1 MTAVIE
7 TIDAV
12 VVEDAL
18 SPAAAKTID
27 TEIRKTVQSIETDME
42 ALYSLLAEAK
52 SGSIHV
58 ALGFE
63 SWTAYMADA
72 VTLRPKDKLER
83 KELVSLLSGEG
94 LSTRAIAEIT
104 NTSQSTITRDV
115 TEVDKGTESN
125 DSVPIED
132 KKVTGLNGVEKPAKK
147 KSTPKPKAD
156 KKTDVEEDEGPKV
169 PAALKL
175 KLDPVVCD
183 ADNVIDDLAT
193 LTVTL
198 TKLYESAAWKS
209 NPALD
214 KELRDKLTQVRKA
227 MADLPKRPKAATK

>member
-1 MTAVIE
+1 MTTAVVE
-7 TIDAV
+7 MIDAE

-18 SPAAAKTID
+18 SPAAAKKID
-27 TEIRKTVQSIETDME
+27 TEIRKTVSSIETDM
-42 ALYSLLAEAK
+42 ASLYSLLAEAK
-52 SGSIHV
+52 AGSIHV

-83 KELVSLLSGEG
+83 KELVALLSGEG
-94 LSTRAIAEIT
+94 LSTRAIAEIIP
-104 NTSQSTITRDV
+104 NTSRATVGRDAA
-115 TEVDKGTESN
+115 EAAGSN
-125 DSVPIED
+125 EPAD
-132 KKVTGLNGVEKPAKK
+132 KKVTGLDGVEQPKK
-147 KSTPKPKAD
+147 KKATPKPKAD

-169 PAALKL
+169 PAALKS
-175 KLDPVVCD
+175 KLDPAVCD

-214 KELRDKLTQVRKA
+214 KELRDKLTQIRKA